1 MKKDT
6 PTLAAVHDISGYGRA
21 SLTVVIPILSKMG
34 IRVCPLPTAVL
45 SAHSEYS
52 NFYSIDLT
60 SHLQSIINHW
70 KELKLE
76 FDSIYSG
83 YLANYEQIEIVKK
96 FIKDFRKEKQLVV
109 VDPVMGD
116 GGELYIGFDKKI
128 VSGMQDLI
136 KEADI
141 ITPNLTEASFLA
153 NIDIKDLDSEGSI
166 LKCAKKLSL
175 SGPEYVVITSVLMNN
190 KKDTGVLIYE
200 KSTNT
205 HHIVSRKYI
214 HASYPGTGDAFTS
227 VLTGSMLQGNSLI
240 ESVNTA
246 CDFILKGIE
255 CTINNSHNPLD
266 GINQEEVIP
275 SLKSIFEK

>member
-1 MKKDT
+1 MKKVR

-34 IRVCPLPTAVL
+34 VRVCPLPTAVL

-52 NFYSIDLT
+52 NFYCVDLT
-60 SHLQSIINHW
+60 SHLRSIIGHW
-70 KELKLE
+70 KELNLE

-83 YLANYEQIEIVKK
+83 YLANYEQIEIVKD

-116 GGELYIGFDKKI
+116 GGELYSGFDEKI

-136 KEADI
+136 QDADI
-141 ITPNLTEASFLA
+141 ITPNLTEASFLSGV
-153 NIDIKDLDSEGSI
+153 DIKDLNNEDSI
-166 LKCAKKLSL
+166 LQCAKQLSL
-175 SGPEYVVITSVLMNN
+175 KGPKYVVITSILMNSN
-190 KKDTGVLIYE
+190 KDSGVLIYE
-200 KSTNT
+200 KSSNT
-205 HHIVSRKYI
+205 HHIISRKYI

-240 ESVNTA
+240 DSVNTA

-255 CTINNSHNPLD
+255 CTINSSHNPLD
-266 GINQEEVIP
+266 GINQEEVLP
-275 SLKSIFEK
+275 TLKSIYEE